1 MQSPIPNPHSSIQS
15 LQSKFQNSQSPIPNL
30 KFPSKVLFLTHCFIR
45 NKDDFAG
52 AFLFDLAKGLKDK
65 GIGITVLAPHSKGL
79 PKYEEIENIKIYRFQ
94 YAPEKY
100 EYLAYKSNMHEIVA
114 KGFFSKLIFFSFAFY
129 FFKNAIDITKKHNI
143 KIIHSHWW
151 VPAGVIGL
159 VVGKLSGKPYVVTSH
174 GTDISLLAKI
184 KLARPLAKLVFN
196 NSKAITAVS
205 SNMKSFMVNKLGIN
219 ESKVSVFPMPVNPY
233 MFYPMVIKRG
243 DEKIIL
249 SVGNFIELK
258 GFSYL
263 ISAIKIL
270 KSKDIKIK
278 LIIIG
283 GGPGEK
289 ALKQEI
295 KELELNENIEI
306 LPSMAKTELNRFYNL
321 CNIFV
326 LPSITDSKGKQ
337 EGLGL
342 VLLEAMSCKKPVIGT
357 NSGGI
362 PDIVKDM
369 ETGLLVPEK
378 DSKALAEAIEKVL
391 KNDSLSTKLAENGYN
406 FVKQNFTLDKI
417 AEKTLETYLMPNIIV
432 VKR

>member
-1 MQSPIPNPHSSIQS
+1 MEKSNKIQPSAFSSQKLERSGPPQAERDQNP
-15 LQSKFQNSQSPIPNL
+15 
-30 KFPSKVLFLTHCFIR
+30 KFPLKVLFLTHCFIR

-52 AFLFDLAKGLKDK
+52 AFLFDLAKGLKNK
-65 GIGITVLAPHSKGL
+65 GIDITVLAPHSKGL
-79 PKYEEIENIKIYRFQ
+79 PKYEEIDNIKIYRFQ

-184 KLARPLAKLVFN
+184 KLARPLAKIIFK
-196 NSKAITAVS
+196 NSIGITAVS
-205 SNMKSFMVNKLGIN
+205 NNMKSFMVNKLGIN
-219 ESKVSVFPMPVNPY
+219 ENKVSVFPMPVNPSI
-233 MFYPMVIKRG
+233 FSPMPVENRG
-243 DEKIIL
+243 EKIIL

-270 KSKDIKIK
+270 KEQKVKIK

-283 GGPGEK
+283 GGPEEK
-289 ALKQEI
+289 TLKQKI
-295 KELELNENIEI
+295 KELSLNENIEI
-306 LPSMAKTELNRFYNL
+306 LPSMTKTELNHFYNV
-321 CNIFV
+321 CDIFV

-369 ETGLLVPEK
+369 ETGLVVPEK
-378 DSKALAEAIEKVL
+378 DSKSLSEAIGKLL
-391 KNDSLSTKLAENGYN
+391 KDDSLSTKLAENGYN

-417 AEKTLETYLMPNIIV
+417 AEKTLEVYR
-432 VKR
+432 KS

>member
-1 MQSPIPNPHSSIQS
+1 MEKSNKIQNSAFSIQH
-15 LQSKFQNSQSPIPNL
+15 SKL
-30 KFPSKVLFLTHCFIR
+30 KVLFLTHCFIR

-52 AFLFDLAKGLKDK
+52 AFLFDLAKGLQD
-65 GIGITVLAPHSKGL
+65 IGVEILVLAPHSKGL
-79 PKYEEIENIKIYRFQ
+79 PEYEEIDNIKIHRFR

-114 KGFFSKLIFFSFAFY
+114 KGLFSKLIFFSFAFY
-129 FFKNAIDITKKHNI
+129 FFKDAINITKRHNV

-151 VPAGVIGL
+151 VPAGIIGL
-159 VVGKLSGKPYVVTSH
+159 VVSKLSGKPYVVTSH
-174 GTDISLLAKI
+174 GTDISLLAKF
-184 KLARPLAKLVFN
+184 KFARPMAKLVFN
-196 NSKAITAVS
+196 KSKTITAVS
-205 SNMKSFMVNKLGIN
+205 NNMKSFIVNKLGIN
-219 ESKVSVFPMPVNPY
+219 ENKVSVFPMPVNPSI
-233 MFYPMVIKRG
+233 FHPIITNKEDKKV
-243 DEKIIL
+243 IL

-258 GFSYL
+258 GFAYL

-270 KSKDIKIK
+270 KEQKIKIK

-283 GGPGEK
+283 GGPQEQ
-289 ALKQEI
+289 ALKQKI
-295 KELELNENIEI
+295 KELNLDENIEI

-321 CNIFV
+321 CDIFV

-362 PDIVKDM
+362 PDIVKGM

-378 DSKALAEAIEKVL
+378 DSKVLAEAIEKLL
-391 KNDSLSTKLAENGYN
+391 KDDSLSTKLAENGYN
-406 FVKQNFTLDKI
+406 FVKQNFTPDKI
-417 AEKTLETYLMPNIIV
+417 AQKTLEIYLKI
-432 VKR
+432 